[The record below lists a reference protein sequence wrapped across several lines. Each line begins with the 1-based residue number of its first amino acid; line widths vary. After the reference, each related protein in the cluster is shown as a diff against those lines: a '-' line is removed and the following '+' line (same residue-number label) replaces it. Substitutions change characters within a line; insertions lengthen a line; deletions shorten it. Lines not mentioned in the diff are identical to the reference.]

1 MLAGSDPSPAGPGAS
16 TQVSSQP
23 RRQPWGLGID
33 AWSLEKYKGTSAEG
47 MGLRAKAGSRAW
59 KLCQG
64 VQEEASRD
72 GTMSRMGQG
81 GEQGVE
87 AESGGA
93 LMMITKVQSISILVN
108 TLQFVSKRNLNS
120 S

>member
-1 MLAGSDPSPAGPGAS
+1 MLVGSDPSPAGPGAS

-93 LMMITKVQSISILVN
+93 LMARRHQREVRDAGKARGSGARRPQD
-108 TLQFVSKRNLNS
+108 
-120 S
+120 